1 MLQNLWIHLRP
12 RKSLEQQFFF
22 AKLFLFMQRPT
33 NRQRPINKSTAARQE
48 GRHGDRAIS
57 HRLGL
62 THETT
67 IVFFMSNANT
77 AAAGTANAAAVSIT
91 NTAAVSITNTAA
103 VSIANTAVRQQPVFK
118 VTRQKK
124 CLSILILLNYSRPCL

>member
-1 MLQNLWIHLRP
+1 
-12 RKSLEQQFFF
+12 
-22 AKLFLFMQRPT
+22 
-33 NRQRPINKSTAARQE
+33 
-48 GRHGDRAIS
+48 
-57 HRLGL
+57 
-62 THETT
+62 
-67 IVFFMSNANT
+67 MSNANT